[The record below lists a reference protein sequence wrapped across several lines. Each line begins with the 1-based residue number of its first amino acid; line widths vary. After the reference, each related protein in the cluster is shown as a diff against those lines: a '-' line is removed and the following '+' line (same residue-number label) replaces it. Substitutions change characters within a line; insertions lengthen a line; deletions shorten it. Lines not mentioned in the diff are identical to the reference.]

1 MFLFLRKSHMH
12 IIIEL
17 LRHLYIHNLPS
28 SLSYCTLPLVCTT
41 AAVYYT
47 YHKQFCESL
56 TYQSYSQWLGNT
68 NKGANLDEIET
79 KFFQLTTPFLTT
91 LLSTITMNLIPWE
104 WRITRVCVWS
114 VAPQVSLWPPIC
126 WKHVCTPK
134 KSLALGRQRFLCEI
148 KQKGQQWIGRVL
160 PPNDGVFHSVGPS
173 VVSQ

>member
-12 IIIEL
+12 TIIEL

-56 TYQSYSQWLGNT
+56 TYQSYSQWLGNA

-91 LLSTITMNLIPWE
+91 LLSTITMNLIPRE
-104 WRITRVCVWS
+104 WRTTRVCVCACVCVCAVLHHRCHCDRPFVESMFAHQRRAWLWEGRDFS
-114 VAPQVSLWPPIC
+114 V
-126 WKHVCTPK
+126 
-134 KSLALGRQRFLCEI
+134 R
-148 KQKGQQWIGRVL
+148 
-160 PPNDGVFHSVGPS
+160 
-173 VVSQ
+173 